1 MWNMFKVN
9 NKYGPEQSHWRRSGV
24 FIFKFERSLDHFL
37 MFLWLPLCMY
47 LFSGIAIVAF
57 FVLPMGLRFPGNFSP
72 MFFHWDNYF

>member
-24 FIFKFERSLDHFL
+24 FIFNFERSLHHFL

-72 MFFHWDNYF
+72 MFFH